1 MNFSTDRRM
10 FVAGWVLVGAF
21 FAFPFTLISPGLG
34 LLTAIVF
41 ALTGL
46 VLYL

>member
-1 MNFSTDRRM
+1 MDHRRC
-10 FVAGWVLVGAF
+10 LH
-21 FAFPFTLISPGLG
+21 PLLFTLISPGLG
-34 LLTAIVF
+34 LLTATVF